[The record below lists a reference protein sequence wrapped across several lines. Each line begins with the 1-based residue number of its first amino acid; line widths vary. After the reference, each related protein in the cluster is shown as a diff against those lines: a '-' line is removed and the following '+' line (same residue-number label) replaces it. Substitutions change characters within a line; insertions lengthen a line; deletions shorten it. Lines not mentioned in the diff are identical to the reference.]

1 MTGDKP
7 DPRLRTPMQW
17 SRAPGVGYT
26 RGLAWE
32 PLHPDSLTA
41 NVEVQDGD
49 PNSLLNRY
57 RLLIH
62 LRGQNPAL
70 SAGELLPLA
79 ASTDAVA
86 AYLRRAGDRAV
97 LVVANLGADSLSGV
111 TISSEGSVLPTGRY
125 APRSLL
131 DGASRAPLQVGEN
144 GRIEGYL
151 PLPSL
156 GPMQSHLFELAEVD
170 R

>member
-1 MTGDKP
+1 VLRARKVRGGARP
-7 DPRLRTPMQW
+7 PRHDRT
-17 SRAPGVGYT
+17 RARPHSNQVLSGRLGGCFT

-70 SAGELLPLA
+70 GAGELLPLA

-97 LVVANLGADSLSGV
+97 LVVANLGASG
-111 TISSEGSVLPTGRY
+111 
-125 APRSLL
+125 
-131 DGASRAPLQVGEN
+131 APLQVGEN

-151 PLPSL
+151 PLPL
-156 GPMQSHLFELAEVD
+156 LAPMESHVFELAEVD